1 MGELVSTEEES
12 FEMERGKQMI
22 DPCQPLGH
30 PGIVGIFRFESE
42 PRETSGCCRKK
53 PSMIS
58 AQAKICCN
66 LRETYISVGDQPQA
80 NIVADESGLRGAK
93 DGLDK
98 VVVKVRRPDGQL
110 RLFQCEETVMVP
122 GSLLEYCK

>member
-1 MGELVSTEEES
+1 
-12 FEMERGKQMI
+12 
-22 DPCQPLGH
+22 
-30 PGIVGIFRFESE
+30 
-42 PRETSGCCRKK
+42 
-53 PSMIS
+53 MIS

-110 RLFQCEETVMVP
+110 RLFQREETVMVP